1 VQRTPLLVLISGIL
15 SAAFGSVLLLIS
27 DRVEGLVLLA
37 VAITALG
44 WLLLAIWAL
53 SVSRRRI
60 PEDGADTAAPPVPG
74 AWYPYAL
81 VGVVIVLGCWLIYWT
96 QLR

>member
-1 VQRTPLLVLISGIL
+1 MNRAPLLVLISGIL

-27 DRVEGLVLLA
+27 DRVEGLVLFA
-37 VAITALG
+37 IAITALG

-53 SVSRRRI
+53 SVSRR
-60 PEDGADTAAPPVPG
+60 PTPPDPADTASNPAPG
-74 AWYPYAL
+74 GWYPYAL
-81 VGVVIVLGCWLIYWT
+81 VGVVIVVGCWLIYWT